1 MCLIFSFKKLTKPP
15 SKIQKTERYKIAA
28 MREIIT
34 GNNDAPELRPIQ
46 YNEIVLET
54 IAAIK
59 EYTIESLTVD
69 VSQILINGINPIKAN
84 MPNIGGYD
92 SPINIPEIKDN

>member
-1 MCLIFSFKKLTKPP
+1 M
-15 SKIQKTERYKIAA
+15 
-28 MREIIT
+28 
-34 GNNDAPELRPIQ
+34 
-46 YNEIVLET
+46 
-54 IAAIK
+54 AAIK
-59 EYTIESLTVD
+59 EYFIESLTVD